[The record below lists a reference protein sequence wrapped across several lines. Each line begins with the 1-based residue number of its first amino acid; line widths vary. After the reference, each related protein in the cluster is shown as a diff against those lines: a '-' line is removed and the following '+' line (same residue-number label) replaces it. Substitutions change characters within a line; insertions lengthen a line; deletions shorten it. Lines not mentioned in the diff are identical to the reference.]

1 MNRRLWTLLYIV
13 ALALLLAGCEQ
24 MFTYSPLSWAAR
36 DPSKLSDDQ
45 QVAYAQMALSSG
57 DAETLQKAYDAIA
70 DNSDPDVQLLA
81 SQVALG
87 ASGLNEAVENIVDEL
102 DAGIDEAD
110 IDAGDILGS
119 LDQTYLQAAGTSLA
133 AAEAGGADISDTDYL
148 LAAASLVLSEA
159 ITGGGTQSDLED
171 VIDTIDTLPST
182 PSSYSASQ
190 SDAENAAYFLSQ
202 ASMDIDDIDS
212 LLDMLN
218 P

>member
-13 ALALLLAGCEQ
+13 ALTLLLAGCEQ
-24 MFTYSPLSWAAR
+24 MFTYSLLSWAAR
-36 DPSKLSDDQ
+36 DPSNLSDEQ
-45 QVAYAQMALSSG
+45 QAQNALVSG
-57 DAETLQKAYDAIA
+57 DIDDLQKAYDAIA

-87 ASGLNEAVENIVDEL
+87 ASGFNEAVENIVDEL

-110 IDAGDILGS
+110 IDAGDILDD
-119 LDQTYLQAAGTSLA
+119 LDQTYLQAAGSSLA
-133 AAEAGGADISDTDYL
+133 AAEEGGADISDTDYL

>member
-36 DPSKLSDDQ
+36 DPSKLSDEQ
-45 QVAYAQMALSSG
+45 QAQNAPVSG
-57 DAETLQKAYDAIA
+57 DIDDLQKAYDAIA
-70 DNSDPDVQLLA
+70 DSSDPDVQLLA

-87 ASGLNEAVENIVDEL
+87 ASGFNEAIEDIAKEL
-102 DAGIDEAD
+102 KDGIDEAD
-110 IDAGDILGS
+110 IDAGDILDD

-159 ITGGGTQSDLED
+159 ITGGGDQSALDSA
-171 VIDTIDTLPST
+171 VSALPDPA
-182 PSSYSASQ
+182 PSSYDPLA
-190 SDAENAAYFLSQ
+190 DDIDNAAYFLAQ
-202 ASMDIDDIDS
+202 ASMTSDDIDS